1 MSNDLSN
8 KVSVSAS
15 AYSINGSGSNDDTA
29 LSLYLQE
36 ISQVKL
42 LTLKEEITLFRKI
55 KRAKNSR
62 ERKVLRDKMVV
73 ANLRFVVKIAK
84 DYVGK
89 GLPMLDLIS
98 EGNLGLI
105 KAVER
110 YKLSK
115 GAKLTTYSSFWIKQ
129 NIRKA
134 LSSQSRMIR
143 LPVHV
148 NEKVSAIRKTIDL
161 LSSKLRREPTCKEIA
176 QRLGMSIEDI
186 SDYYYFLPSTIS
198 LDSQTSDG
206 FRTVGDTISD
216 ESAED
221 PSDKFNQKTEKDML
235 HSAMENLSER
245 EAEIL
250 KCRFGLNNHQ
260 EKTLREISRTFK
272 VSRERIRQIEAIAMH
287 KLRIIIGRFEKTGVM
302 NGTVNFSLKLNKTGM
317 KVRSYSLRKSAFEK
331 IIVG

>member
-148 NEKVSAIRKTIDL
+148 NEKVSAIRKTVEL
-161 LSSKLRREPTCKEIA
+161 LSSELRREPTNEEVAK
-176 QRLGMSIEDI
+176 RLGMSIEDI
-186 SDYYYFLPSTIS
+186 SDYYFLPSTIS

-235 HSAMENLSER
+235 YSAMKHLNKR
-245 EAEIL
+245 ESEIL

-260 EKTLREISRTFK
+260 EKTLKEVSDMFK
-272 VSRERIRQIEAIAMH
+272 VTRERIRQIEAKAIR
-287 KLRIIIGRFEKTGVM
+287 KLRVIIGRFEKTGVM
-302 NGTVNFSLKLNKTGM
+302 IGSVGVPLKLNKTGR
-317 KVRSYSLRKSAFEK
+317 KVRSYSLKKSAFEK
-331 IIVG
+331 IVVG